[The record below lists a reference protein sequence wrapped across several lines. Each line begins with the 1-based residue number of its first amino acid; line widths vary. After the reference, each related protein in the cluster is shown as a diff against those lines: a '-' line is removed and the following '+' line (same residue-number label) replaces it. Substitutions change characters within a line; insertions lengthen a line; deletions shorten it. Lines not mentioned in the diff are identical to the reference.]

1 MTTGFPLRRAPS
13 IRGRLLGYLLLPLVL
28 LLVASIWVDH
38 RSFVTPIYDAFDR
51 ALSRAAV
58 AIAAHLER
66 GADGQIYLE
75 KPDFGPLPLH
85 PPGAEP
91 PPPPPPESEHGP
103 PPHFQSGERPTV
115 WTRLFPGARDN
126 FLFRVSRPDGRTLA
140 GDAGL
145 PIAQDIGA
153 ESFSYRDVTYKQLVL
168 RVVSYRTQV
177 SGEAVIVS
185 VGETV
190 HRRDHGVHRLD
201 TVIGLSDGIQLLL
214 VLGLCLLGI
223 TVALRPINRLR
234 ERITHRPPQSL
245 QPLPLE
251 PVPSEV
257 RPLVQSL
264 NTLLATVRDAAQAQ
278 QHFLTNA
285 AHQLRTPL
293 TGLKAQLE
301 VLATETSD
309 EAQQDRITRL
319 QDSVDRL
326 AHTANQLLALARA
339 EPSTH
344 TPGDFVDVRLGAL
357 IGTVADS
364 MLDRA
369 LARNIDLG
377 AECEP
382 AHARGVPWLL
392 HELLINL
399 LDNAIRHTPDG
410 GRITLRCGRHD
421 GAAYLEVEDSG
432 PGIPPAERERVRE
445 RFYRAAGSDGQSSG
459 LGLAIVEEIARSHH
473 ARFDILDAHE
483 GTGARM
489 RVTFL
494 ADTAGKRESSTGD
507 A

>member
-1 MTTGFPLRRAPS
+1 MAAGSKLRRAPS
-13 IRGRLLGYLLLPLVL
+13 IRGRLLGYLLLPLIL
-28 LLVASIWVDH
+28 LLIASIWADH
-38 RSFVTPIYDAFDR
+38 RTYVTPLYDAFDR

-66 GADGQIYLE
+66 AADGQLYLA
-75 KPDFGPLPLH
+75 KPDAGPIPLLPPNSR
-85 PPGAEP
+85 PPL
-91 PPPPPPESEHGP
+91 GP
-103 PPHFQSGERPTV
+103 PPDDHFDEHNKPPIRFDPNDRPMV
-115 WTRLFPGARDN
+115 WTRLFPGARDS
-126 FLFRVSRPDGRTLA
+126 FLYRVSLPDGHTLA
-140 GDAGL
+140 GDEGL
-145 PIAQDIGA
+145 PSAQGDGVDN
-153 ESFSYRDVTYKQLVL
+153 FSYSDATYKQLPL
-168 RVVSYRTQV
+168 RIVSYHTQV
-177 SGEAVIVS
+177 SGQPVIVS

-190 HRRDHGVHRLD
+190 HRRDHGVRRLD
-201 TVIGLSDGIQLLL
+201 TVIGVSDGIQLIL

-223 TVALRPINRLR
+223 TVALRPIDRLR
-234 ERITHRPPQSL
+234 ERITHRQPQSL

-264 NTLLATVRDAAQAQ
+264 NTLLLTVRDAAQAQ

-301 VLATETSD
+301 VLAGETHD
-309 EAQQDRITRL
+309 QAQQERIARL
-319 QDSVDRL
+319 HDSVDRL

-344 TPGDFVDVRLGAL
+344 NPGDFADVHLQAL
-357 IGTVADS
+357 ISTVADS

-369 LARNIDLG
+369 IARNIDLG

-382 AHARGVPWLL
+382 AHVRGVHWLL

-410 GRITLRCGRHD
+410 GRITLRCGLRA
-421 GAAYLEVEDSG
+421 GTPYLEVEDSG
-432 PGIPPAERERVRE
+432 PGIPPSERERVRE
-445 RFYRAAGSDGQSSG
+445 RFYRAGGSDGKSSG
-459 LGLAIVEEIARSHH
+459 LGLAIVEEITRSHR
-473 ARFDILDAHE
+473 ARFEIGDAYE

-489 RVTFL
+489 RVEFPP
-494 ADTAGKRESSTGD
+494 AGSKE
-507 A
+507 

>member
-1 MTTGFPLRRAPS
+1 MSAGVKLRRAPS
-13 IRGRLLGYLLLPLVL
+13 IRGRLLGYLLLPLVV
-28 LLVASIWVDH
+28 LLVASIWADH
-38 RSFVTPIYDAFDR
+38 RTFVTPMYEAFDR

-66 GADGQIYLE
+66 APDGQLYLE
-75 KPDFGPLPLH
+75 KPNPGPIPMH
-85 PPGAEP
+85 PPDDARP
-91 PPPPPPESEHGP
+91 PPPGDGFGEHGRP
-103 PPHFQSGERPTV
+103 PMRFDPDSRPTV

-126 FLFRVSRPDGRTLA
+126 FLFRVSLPDGHTLA
-140 GDAGL
+140 GDEGL
-145 PIAQDIGA
+145 PIVAGNGTDDFNYVDA
-153 ESFSYRDVTYKQLVL
+153 TYKQLAL
-168 RVVSYRTQV
+168 RIVSYHTQV
-177 SGEAVIVS
+177 SGQPVIVT

-190 HRRDHGVHRLD
+190 LRRNYAVHRLD
-201 TVIGLSDGIQLLL
+201 TVIGLSDGIQLVL

-223 TVALRPINRLR
+223 TIALRPINRLR
-234 ERITHRPPQSL
+234 ERISHRQPQSL

-264 NTLLATVRDAAQAQ
+264 NTLLVTVRDAAQAQ

-301 VLATETSD
+301 VLADETGD
-309 EAQQDRITRL
+309 AAQQERIARL

-344 TPGDFVDVRLGAL
+344 SPGDFAEVRLEHL

-369 LARNIDLG
+369 IARNIDLG

-382 AHARGVPWLL
+382 AHVRGVLWLL

-410 GRITLRCGRHD
+410 GRITLRCGQHD
-421 GAAYLEVEDSG
+421 GAPYLEVEDSG

-459 LGLAIVEEIARSHH
+459 LGLAIVEEIARGHH
-473 ARFDILDAHE
+473 ARFLVMDAHE

-489 RVTFL
+489 RVEFPPEGT
-494 ADTAGKRESSTGD
+494 KK
-507 A
+507 